1 MSLVLEG
8 AAHEKT
14 RVKGT
19 NANTQPCQFFKQSTF
34 CEISVSESTVYSR
47 EFGFG
52 PNLLHT
58 LSVSANLQQNEIL
71 KHRRDLLKSG

>member
-14 RVKGT
+14 HAKCT
-19 NANTQPCQFFKQSTF
+19 NANTQPCQFFTQSTF
-34 CEISVSESTVYSR
+34 CEISVSESTVCCW

-58 LSVSANLQQNEIL
+58 LFVSANLQQYEIL
-71 KHRRDLLKSG
+71 KHRRDLLKTG